1 MKAMTDFAGR
11 FNAAI
16 RLDDTSLMTKEGRY
30 FLVDKRLKLLVRND
44 FFYVGSYLGK
54 LKKGVFFPSFIL
66 LGMLAEGRANKVVL
80 DDKSAWLFIVGRDV
94 FKRGIVKVSGS
105 GRKGDYVL
113 IMNRRRECLGFGRV
127 MRNLDEVKG
136 ENEVVVKNISD
147 IGDFLRRER

>member
-1 MKAMTDFAGR
+1 MKAITDFAGR

-16 RLDDTSLMTKEGRY
+16 RLDETSLMTKEGRY
-30 FLVDKRLKLLVRND
+30 FLVNKRLKPFARND

-54 LKKGVFFPSFIL
+54 FKKGVFFPSFIL
-66 LGMLAEGRANKVVL
+66 LGMLAEGRANKIVL

-94 FKRGIVKVSGS
+94 FKRGIVKVSGA

-113 IMNRRRECLGFGRV
+113 TMNRHRECLGFGRV
-127 MRNLDEVKG
+127 MRNLDQVKG